1 MDQKASDDDGYNL
14 TYERQESTEQLAQRL
29 EQQNSELKLRLSSLT
44 TILKVGL
51 VTIIILVLVVLGCLS
66 VILVNTSGTD
76 EDIDSRVLLN
86 AQTLNLNGSNT
97 CNLRMD
103 GKLNKSLM
111 LTDTDKLHTI
121 HLVGPDSCQVRVLV
135 VGGGGY
141 SSYGGGGSG
150 EVLYDTIQL
159 NPGTVISAKVGE
171 PIQTLHCYHCTNQ

>member
-1 MDQKASDDDGYNL
+1 MDQKALDDDGYNL
-14 TYERQESTEQLAQRL
+14 TYERQESTEKLMQRL
-29 EQQNSELKLRLSSLT
+29 ENQNSELKLRLSSLT

-51 VTIIILVLVVLGCLS
+51 VTITILVLVVLGCLC
-66 VILVNTSGTD
+66 VVLVNTSGTGK
-76 EDIDSRVLLN
+76 DIDGGVLLN
-86 AQTLNLNGSNT
+86 AQTLSLNGSNT

-103 GKLNKSLM
+103 GKLNTSLM

-159 NPGTVISAKVGE
+159 NP
-171 PIQTLHCYHCTNQ
+171 N